1 MSLSYI
7 KPLDGI
13 RFLAV
18 TLVLLDHWS
27 GDNMGFP
34 AGYLGVCLFFVL
46 SGFLITRILL
56 QAKHKDD
63 RGKR

>member
-1 MSLSYI
+1 MSLTYI

-27 GDNMGFP
+27 GDKMGFP

-46 SGFLITRILL
+46 EGLGTQEEKQRQKKNI
-56 QAKHKDD
+56 
-63 RGKR
+63 